1 MPLNPP
7 VADWRGRR
15 VWIIGASSGI
25 GAATARLLL
34 EKGAR
39 VALSAR
45 SRRPLEELAA
55 PAPEAALAL
64 PLDAN
69 RAEEVAG
76 ALREIVAR
84 WDGLDLVVFCAGT
97 YTPLRALRLD
107 PAPARDMLRLNL
119 ESVVSGLA
127 VVLPRLLSQGG
138 GGVALVSSVAG
149 YRGLPNALV
158 YGATK
163 AALINLAESLY
174 LDLAPRGIAVYLI
187 NPGFVK
193 TPLTDR
199 NTFPMPALVS
209 AGEAAREIVR
219 GIGRGRFEIHFPRRF
234 TRLLKLARLLPY
246 SLYFRLARRATGL

>member
-15 VWIIGASSGI
+15 VWVIGASSGI

-34 EKGAR
+34 GKGAR

-45 SRRPLEELAA
+45 SRQPLEQLAA
-55 PAPEAALAL
+55 AAPEAALAL

-69 RAEEVAG
+69 QAQEVQG

-84 WDGLDLVVFCAGT
+84 WGGLDLAVFCAGT
-97 YTPLRALRLD
+97 YTPLRAFRLD
-107 PAPARDMLRLNL
+107 AAPAQEMLRLNL
-119 ESVVSGLA
+119 ESVVCGLA
-127 VVLPRLLSQGG
+127 AVLPQLLSQS

-174 LDLAPRGIAVYLI
+174 LDLAPRGVAVYLV

-209 AGEAAREIVR
+209 ADEAAREILR
-219 GIGRGRFEIHFPRRF
+219 GIERGRFEIHFPRRF
-234 TRLLKLARLLPY
+234 TGLLKLARLLPH
-246 SLYFRLARRATGL
+246 SLYFRLARRAAGL

>member
-15 VWIIGASSGI
+15 VWVIGASSGI

-34 EKGAR
+34 GKGAR

-45 SRRPLEELAA
+45 SRQPLEQLAA
-55 PAPEAALAL
+55 AAPEAALAL

-69 RAEEVAG
+69 QAQEVQG

-84 WDGLDLVVFCAGT
+84 WGGLDLAVFCAGT
-97 YTPLRALRLD
+97 YTPLRAFRLD
-107 PAPARDMLRLNL
+107 AAPAQEMLRLNL
-119 ESVVSGLA
+119 ESVVCGLA
-127 VVLPRLLSQGG
+127 ALLPQLLSQS

-174 LDLAPRGIAVYLI
+174 LDLAPRGVAVYLV

-209 AGEAAREIVR
+209 ADEAAREILR
-219 GIGRGRFEIHFPRRF
+219 GIERGRFEIHFPRRF
-234 TRLLKLARLLPY
+234 TGLLKLARLLPY
-246 SLYFRLARRATGL
+246 PVYFRLARRATGL